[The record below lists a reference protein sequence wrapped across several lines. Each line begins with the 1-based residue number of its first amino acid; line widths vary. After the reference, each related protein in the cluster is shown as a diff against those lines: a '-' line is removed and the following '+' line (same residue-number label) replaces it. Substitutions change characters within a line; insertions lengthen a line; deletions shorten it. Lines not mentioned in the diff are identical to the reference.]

1 MEADHKKEEEE
12 HRARHT
18 GRGVKRSRVNVIKS
32 MLPPVVCRQ

>member
-1 MEADHKKEEEE
+1 MEADQEEKGE
-12 HRARHT
+12 RARNA